1 MSKQKRKRTSRREHP
16 ANPSQ
21 HLATDKTSTIGNRDS
36 MGQPPS
42 IHPLDT
48 DDDES
53 TPTTQTNTPRNVKGS
68 GVNPLVIAG
77 ACVSLRL
84 SWVPLS

>member
-21 HLATDKTSTIGNRDS
+21 HLATD
-36 MGQPPS
+36 
-42 IHPLDT
+42 
-48 DDDES
+48 DDKS

-77 ACVSLRL
+77 GLCFIATLLGTALMSNEGE
-84 SWVPLS
+84 SE